1 MKAELALVGAGIVP
15 DVRAASAKPA
25 ELYIVEVRLDQC
37 ALHVNFC
44 RLGPLNK
51 WRPPL
56 IDAPV
61 QEIFGKGL
69 DPMMGE
75 PSGSLR
81 REART
86 ARNITPASGR
96 RSRKAVD
103 LNRPNREE
111 SKLRTMT

>member
-15 DVRAASAKPA
+15 DVRAASAKAA

-75 PSGSLR
+75 PSG
-81 REART
+81 
-86 ARNITPASGR
+86 
-96 RSRKAVD
+96 RSAD
-103 LNRPNREE
+103 REE
-111 SKLRTMT
+111 HHPGKRAPKPKSR